1 MCSLCKQTSDKE
13 FCESCL
19 LTLEQFNSYYRTG
32 KHLATT
38 EGIKALLKEGQ
49 YVQRKSDARL

>member
-1 MCSLCKQTSDKE
+1 MCALCKEKSDKE

-19 LTLEQFNSYYRTG
+19 LTLEQFSTYYRTG
-32 KHLATT
+32 KHFATADNAN
-38 EGIKALLKEGQ
+38 ALLKEGR